1 VSARISISVWS
12 LPPIVSWKLLNFK
25 SFTRSE
31 ARDCGGRADALDDEG
46 RELWASSVLETPSN
60 SILEEPAQPTSNG
73 LMMFSAPNSDISSM
87 LNREV
92 VAGVVDVER
101 ISRASCVS
109 GWSAPRTVSNI
120 STLLQCRRGVKAYA
134 KYINRD

>member
-1 VSARISISVWS
+1 MIF
-12 LPPIVSWKLLNFK
+12 N
-25 SFTRSE
+25 SFRRAE
-31 ARDCGGRADALDDEG
+31 ARDCEGRADALDDEG
-46 RELWASSVLETPSN
+46 REFWAASVLDTLSN
-60 SILEEPAQPTSNG
+60 SILEDPAQPISKG
-73 LMMFSAPNSDISSM
+73 LMVFSAPSSDISSM

-134 KYINRD
+134 KYINRG